1 MKRTKVNEL
10 RLWAWHKMEN
20 LGLDLG
26 AIEGEMFGFCEQ
38 NKNLVAF
45 VSTCKNPSKRS
56 AATQLFSYQDWGT
69 ASCLLATRG
78 SSR

>member
-1 MKRTKVNEL
+1 MSSVCGLE
-10 RLWAWHKMEN
+10 WHKMEN

-45 VSTCKNPSKRS
+45 VSTCKNPSKRICKLRVAMS
-56 AATQLFSYQDWGT
+56 
-69 ASCLLATRG
+69 
-78 SSR
+78 